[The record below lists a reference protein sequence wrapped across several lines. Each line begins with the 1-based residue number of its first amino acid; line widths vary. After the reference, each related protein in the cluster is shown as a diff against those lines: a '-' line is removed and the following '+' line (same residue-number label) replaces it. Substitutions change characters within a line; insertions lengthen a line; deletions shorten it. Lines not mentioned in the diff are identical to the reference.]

1 MFDGLP
7 PGGDVYLFSRVL
19 GGWSDEKIVRVL
31 ENCLSAMGKTSSRS
45 LIFDRLIEDQNST
58 VLPALWDLHLLVMI
72 GGRHRTLESFGQL
85 LKRSGFVIERTAS
98 LPAKTMA
105 IRAAPN

>member
-45 LIFDRLIEDQNST
+45 LFLI
-58 VLPALWDLHLLVMI
+58 V
-72 GGRHRTLESFGQL
+72 
-85 LKRSGFVIERTAS
+85 
-98 LPAKTMA
+98 
-105 IRAAPN
+105 